1 MTYRKPRAVSSR
13 KRKLFYLHI
22 SKLGLSKLAQTGLA
36 CEELRNSLRLR
47 KGMKGGRGGKG
58 EGGKGRSGGRRV
70 SFSSGGGEG

>member
-47 KGMKGGRGGKG
+47 KGMKGGGGKG
-58 EGGKGRSGGRRV
+58 EGGKGRSGGRKV
-70 SFSSGGGEG
+70 SFSSGGEG